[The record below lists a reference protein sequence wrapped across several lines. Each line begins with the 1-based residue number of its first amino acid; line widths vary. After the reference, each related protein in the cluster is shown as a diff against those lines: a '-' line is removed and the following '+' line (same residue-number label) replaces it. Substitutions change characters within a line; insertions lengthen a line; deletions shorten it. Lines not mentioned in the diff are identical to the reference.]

1 MGNIRGGMNGFLG
14 TIGQPTAQ
22 VIDGSLKFKGGQYLE
37 RTSTAGN
44 QTTWT
49 WSGWIK
55 ASDLSGNNIFGED
68 GGYPNA
74 SAFFNSSGELRFTA
88 AAADSSVFLNVIPSA
103 LFRDLSAWYHFVI
116 VYDSGQ
122 STSSERARIYVNGS
136 RLTDLST
143 ATYPSQNA
151 TTVVNS
157 NGNAF
162 RIGSHSGVDHL
173 QGYMSQCYFIDG
185 QALSPHFF
193 GFTDPLTNTWR
204 PKKFDAKGTT
214 YNDGTT
220 WSNFATAYATPANAF
235 DGNTG
240 TAALYTV
247 ADEFVFTPPKPIRG
261 SSLRLYVNTGSGSP
275 IDVSTNGVDFT
286 GVFKLENGAQY
297 SDLYEITDGL
307 LTQLRVKTN
316 AGGGGNIYQVI
327 IDGEV
332 LVDNTTTNLS
342 FGVNGFHL
350 PMDDEDRFRLDQSGK
365 NNHFS
370 EAGWSGT
377 SIDPDV
383 VKDSPSGAVFG
394 GRGQTGITTTSSA
407 PANYCTLNPLD
418 KDSNIVLSNGN
429 LDGAAS
435 GGDGNYRGTIPM
447 KTGKFYWEITQ
458 VSGGNYSTYG
468 IIRSTLPVATLNTDT
483 ITYRNDG
490 FTKKDGVDGS
500 TFNSISGD
508 EVLGVACDCDNNQIS
523 YYKNNSLQTTITFTT
538 EMTDDGVSAYGRWN
552 NGKSAD
558 YNFGQK
564 PFKYAPPQGFL
575 PLNSASARPN
585 TVVPR
590 PNQYVGVTTYAGNT
604 SSVVVKDLSFKPDL
618 VWVKGYT
625 DADRHG
631 LYDTVRGVTK
641 RLQSAHN
648 SVEDTQNG
656 VTSFND
662 NGFSI
667 GNYGDSNGNGRGYV
681 AWAWKAGGSKGT
693 FNVDDT
699 GHQYY
704 LQSPMGASTPV
715 YSGYCSGT
723 QYSSTYSYAKAFDNS
738 TSTVSFASNGNT
750 ITFTPPGGIANSG
763 NILVTFDNGSVT
775 DGGGSADFQIN
786 GSSVKSFFQTAITAD
801 GGGSG
806 SSRVATITG
815 ITNIT
820 SMSWSRIADND
831 LFGVRKIVINGSE
844 TLIDGATIAPTGM
857 SVGTK
862 QGFSIIKYTG
872 TGTAGTIPHGL
883 LEQPKFVII
892 KDLKNTNSWAVQHFG
907 TTLGTGLLKLDTNAA
922 SDDSVASAVWNSTA
936 PTSSVFSV
944 GTAGDVN
951 YTTNSAEYITYLWH
965 DVPGLQKFGSYE
977 GNGNVDGPYVELGF
991 KPAVLILKN
1000 FDDTENWYIYDTVRM
1015 KNNPAFESLQASSDS
1030 AQENGSTNTRVDILS
1045 TGFKLRQSNG
1055 PNNSN
1060 SYIYMAWAEAPA
1072 SNLFGG
1078 QSNAR

>member
-407 PANYCTLNPLD
+407 PSNYCTWNHLTTYAGANYT
-418 KDSNIVLSNGN
+418 LS
-429 LDGAAS
+429 DGGLKAVKS
-435 GGDGNYRGTIPM
+435 GGNVVSLNGTIGVSFGDG
-447 KTGKFYWEITQ
+447 GKFYYEADHNSSPTQ
-458 VSGGNYSTYG
+458 GQGIGWGNDQYFTYAYG
-468 IIRSTLPVATLNTDT
+468 T
-483 ITYRNDG
+483 G
-490 FTKKDGVDGS
+490 FTKRLFYKNTSVSFSEHDVSGS
-500 TFNSISGD
+500 TIASGLTSNFGKT
-508 EVLGVACDCDNNQIS
+508 LGVAFDLDENTMS
-523 YYKNNSLQTTITFTT
+523 FYV
-538 EMTDDGVSAYGRWN
+538 DGVLQATATGVWGTYFDTTDRLFPFLFGDGTGN
-552 NGKSAD
+552 NGTIET
-558 YNFGQK
+558 NFGQK
-564 PFKYAPPQGFL
+564 PFKYAPPQGYL
-575 PLNSASARPN
+575 PINSATVRPN

-590 PNQYVGVTTYAGNT
+590 PDQYVGIITATGTAG
-604 SSVVVKDLSFKPDL
+604 DRRFKTPGGFGPDL
-618 VWVKGYT
+618 VWAKERNAT
-625 DADRHG
+625 TNHALFDS
-631 LYDTVRGVTK
+631 VRGATK
-641 RLQSAHN
+641 RIVSN
-648 SVEDTQNG
+648 STQAEDTQATQLKSFTDDGFIYGSDLPNNSGDTG
-656 VTSFND
+656 V
-662 NGFSI
+662 
-667 GNYGDSNGNGRGYV
+667 Y
-681 AWAWKAGGSKGT
+681 WCWKAGGNKNT
-693 FNVDDT
+693 FNVDD
-699 GHQYY
+699 
-704 LQSPMGASTPV
+704 V
-715 YSGYCSGT
+715 GYATFAASGT
-723 QYSSTYSYAKAFDNS
+723 TA
-738 TSTVSFASNGNT
+738 GT
-750 ITFTPPGGIANSG
+750 IT
-763 NILVTFDNGSVT
+763 
-775 DGGGSADFQIN
+775 
-786 GSSVKSFFQTAITAD
+786 
-801 GGGSG
+801 
-806 SSRVATITG
+806 
-815 ITNIT
+815 
-820 SMSWSRIADND
+820 
-831 LFGVRKIVINGSE
+831 
-844 TLIDGATIAPTGM
+844 PTGT
-857 SVGTK
+857 SIGTK
-862 QGFSIIKYTG
+862 QGFSIIKYAGTDTG
-872 TGTAGTIPHGL
+872 SSQTIPHGL
-883 LEQPKFVII
+883 NEPPVFWMFKNLSSTGDWII
-892 KDLKNTNSWAVQHFG
+892 Y
-907 TTLGTGLLKLDTNAA
+907 TTAIDGGSDYLKLNAT
-922 SDDSVASAVWNSTA
+922 DVANSGVSPWSTA
-936 PTSSVFSV
+936 PTNSVITV
-944 GTAGDVN
+944 GTNNADTCNNGDN
-951 YTTNSAEYITYLWH
+951 YVMYAWH
-965 DVPGLQKFGSYE
+965 NVPGLQKFGIYE
-977 GNGNVDGPYVELGF
+977 GNGSTDGPYVELGF
-991 KPAVLILKN
+991 RPAVLLRKSI
-1000 FDDTENWYIYDTVRM
+1000 DSTRDWSIVDSVRN
-1015 KNNPAFESLQASSDS
+1015 KFNPMPDFLRP
-1030 AQENGSTNTRVDILS
+1030 NGGDAETGTGYADVDFLS
-1045 TGFKLRQSNG
+1045 NGFKVRTNG
-1055 PNNSN
+1055 AVTNS
-1060 SYIYMAWAEAPA
+1060 SSTTYLYAAWAEAPA

-1078 QSNAR
+1078 QSN